1 MASGNKKTNI
11 LLSVVALLLLLV
23 CVRSIV
29 VPVGFDK
36 ERRQRESLVRQRLV
50 AIRDAQVRYMR
61 EHGSFCGSLDTL
73 VAAGYMADTV
83 AVIPFGGGKR
93 FSIEAGTA
101 VTKAGNRQPTV
112 ECGALYEDF
121 LSGLD
126 AASVADVVAKAK
138 AKGQYPGI
146 RFGDRSKP
154 GNTAGSWE

>member
-61 EHGSFCGSLDTL
+61 ERGRFCGSTRSWR
-73 VAAGYMADTV
+73 
-83 AVIPFGGGKR
+83 P
-93 FSIEAGTA
+93 
-101 VTKAGNRQPTV
+101 VTWPTRW
-112 ECGALYEDF
+112 
-121 LSGLD
+121 
-126 AASVADVVAKAK
+126 
-138 AKGQYPGI
+138 Q
-146 RFGDRSKP
+146 
-154 GNTAGSWE
+154 

>member
-61 EHGSFCGSLDTL
+61 EHGRFCGSLDTL

-93 FSIEAGTA
+93 FCIE
-101 VTKAGNRQPTV
+101 AGNRQPTV

-121 LSGLD
+121 LAGLD

-154 GNTAGSWE
+154 GSTAGSWE

>member
-50 AIRDAQVRYMR
+50 AIRDAQLRYMR
-61 EHGSFCGSLDTL
+61 EHGRFCGSLDTL

-121 LSGLD
+121 LAGLD

-146 RFGDRSKP
+146 RFGDRNKP
-154 GNTAGSWE
+154 GSTAVSWE

>member
-61 EHGSFCGSLDTL
+61 EHGRFCGSLDTL

-121 LSGLD
+121 LAGLD
-126 AASVADVVAKAK
+126 AARASGSATEAS
-138 AKGQYPGI
+138 PGA
-146 RFGDRSKP
+146 P
-154 GNTAGSWE
+154 PEVGNRPSHDYT